1 MNPKAIQALSAVA
14 VLVATMAGCATGTVA
29 PDTARISRLIDECVT
44 FPALMKRHPVKD
56 FTAFGAALYG
66 GPDGIR
72 RALDHL
78 IREAEKSGMAPA
90 EISDYVVR
98 LAGAMYGFVGGSSG
112 ARGMQGIDQRT
123 LRGFLQDQ
131 KFDND
136 KAEAVVTAISRSY
149 DGAAAKCPMRR

>member
-14 VLVATMAGCATGTVA
+14 VLVATTVGCAPGTVA
-29 PDTARISRLIDECVT
+29 PDTARISALIDECVT

-90 EISDYVVR
+90 EISDHVVR

-112 ARGMQGIDQRT
+112 ARGMQGIDRST
-123 LRGFLQDQ
+123 LRAFLQDQ
-131 KFDND
+131 KFDTD

-149 DGAAAKCPMRR
+149 DGTAAKCQMRR